1 MRTVGWRRHATAAA
15 WLATAFAIG
24 VHALLF
30 WIEQSPEPRQLL
42 GDESTYLQAALRVRA
57 GEPAGLEPLR
67 PPLYPYFLA
76 LLLGPGGDRRGVE
89 VAQVILLA
97 GVAWL
102 VGDIWRRLG
111 PAPALSPVLAA
122 AVLGVPALAAFAHYL
137 WPEILHLFFVVAALW
152 ILAARRQS
160 TLWAAAYGVL
170 LALATLTKLLLAP
183 LLPALLLPLALSPGR
198 RVLRPV
204 VAAAAILLV
213 LAPAAL
219 RNRRS
224 YGVAVVADSSRF
236 NLWIGLNDRART
248 SFGDSVI
255 EREFPIYLQS
265 APTFRER
272 QEILDRKIRDFVRS
286 AGWIRILRQQLGR
299 QYFRLLDKDN
309 FLIEQLPGGRL
320 AERGAGYRRP
330 NPAAASALR
339 IASHATY
346 AALLVAAAFGMT
358 WAPQRGW
365 HLFGLS
371 LLAYAAGLF
380 LLLHVKSRYLAPFL
394 PLLLFYAFFAVVAW
408 REPAAGGALRRH
420 WLGWLLGGILA
431 AVLLGLSLAGPLLDR

>member
-1 MRTVGWRRHATAAA
+1 MKTVGWRRYATAGTL
-15 WLATAFAIG
+15 LATAFAIG

-30 WIEQSPEPRQLL
+30 WIEQWPEPRQLL
-42 GDESTYLQAALRVRA
+42 GDELTYLQAAMRVRA
-57 GEPAGLEPLR
+57 GEPAGLEPLW

-76 LLLGPGGDRRGVE
+76 LFLGPGGDRRGVE
-89 VAQVILLA
+89 VVQVLLLTGA
-97 GVAWL
+97 ACL
-102 VGDIWRRLG
+102 VGDLWRRLV
-111 PAPALSPVLAA
+111 PAPALAPVLAA

-137 WPEILHLFFVVAALW
+137 WPEVLHLFFVVAALW
-152 ILAARRQS
+152 ILAARRRS
-160 TLWAAAYGVL
+160 SLWAAAYGVL
-170 LALATLTKLLLAP
+170 LGLATLTKLLVAP
-183 LLPALLLPLALSPGR
+183 LLPALLLPLALPPGR

-204 VAAAAILLV
+204 VAAAGILLV
-213 LAPAAL
+213 LAPVAS

-236 NLWIGLNDRART
+236 NLWVGLNDRART

-255 EREFPIYLQS
+255 EREFPVYLQS

-272 QEILDRKIRDFVRS
+272 QEVLDRKIRDFVRS
-286 AGWIRILRQQLGR
+286 AGWTRILRQQVGR

-320 AERGAGYRRP
+320 ARRGAGYRRP
-330 NPAAASALR
+330 PPAAASALR

-346 AALLVAAAFGMT
+346 AALLVAAAFGLA
-358 WAPQRGW
+358 WAPARGW

-380 LLLHVKSRYLAPFL
+380 LLLHVKSRYLALFV

-408 REPAAGGALRRH
+408 REPAAGGSLRRR
-420 WLGWLLGGILA
+420 WLGSLLGGVLA
-431 AVLLGLSLAGPLLDR
+431 VLLLGLSLAGPLLDR